1 MNRRLGRSILAGLVA
16 TVSLT
21 AGCGWQ
27 GANSLPLPGTEGS
40 GPGAYTITAQLPDVV
55 NIQRNS
61 RVRVGD
67 VTVGAVTAI
76 ERQGWH
82 ALLTMR
88 LNADVDLPANSTATI
103 GQTSLLGSLHVELAP
118 PVAVAAEGRL
128 HEGSLIPLSAGGSYP
143 TTEQTLA
150 ALSLVLNGGGLGQ
163 VHDITRSLSIA
174 FAGRAG
180 DLGSLVEQVDVFVA
194 DVENQTRDIIDAAD
208 SVNRLVA
215 QLAAR
220 TPVLD
225 RALDTIPRALQV
237 LADRR
242 TELALALDKLGQFG
256 ALTAETVS
264 KTKEDLVTELNDL
277 GPVLESLANAGPAM
291 VTSLSYLTTFPGP
304 RPPNAVALS
313 SMTVRRLSAGMAL
326 KPRLVSSR
334 MVLMSTGTPV
344 RSISMTSPSRNATPR
359 ASASGVSSTYCS
371 PIADRLCTR
380 AVTSAG
386 IDTSEFSDKSAS
398 IPVSVIRTSTTR
410 PTPSPR

>member
-291 VTSLSYLTTFPGP
+291 VTSLSYLTTFPFVKENIGNYF
-304 RPPNAVALS
+304 RGDYVNLTGVFDLTLS
-313 SMTVRRLSAGMAL
+313 RLDAGFLTGTRFEGSLTELEMQWGRTIGQMPSPYTGGNPLSA
-326 KPRLVSSR
+326 P
-334 MVLMSTGTPV
+334 
-344 RSISMTSPSRNATPR
+344 
-359 ASASGVSSTYCS
+359 Y
-371 PIADRLCTR
+371 IADQGR
-380 AVTSAG
+380 
-386 IDTSEFSDKSAS
+386 
-398 IPVSVIRTSTTR
+398 
-410 PTPSPR
+410 

>member
-1 MNRRLGRSILAGLVA
+1 MNRRHGRSILAGLVA

-40 GPGAYTITAQLPDVV
+40 GPGAYTITAQLPDVG

-163 VHDITRSLSIA
+163 VHDITQSLSTA

-215 QLAAR
+215 QFAAR

-264 KTKEDLVTELNDL
+264 KTKEDLITELNDI

-291 VTSLSYLTTFPGP
+291 VTSLSYLTTFPFVKENIGNYF
-304 RPPNAVALS
+304 RGDYVNLTGVFDLTLS
-313 SMTVRRLSAGMAL
+313 RLDAAFLTGTRFEGSLTELEMQWGRTIGQMPSPYTGGNPLSA
-326 KPRLVSSR
+326 P
-334 MVLMSTGTPV
+334 
-344 RSISMTSPSRNATPR
+344 
-359 ASASGVSSTYCS
+359 Y
-371 PIADRLCTR
+371 IADQGR
-380 AVTSAG
+380 
-386 IDTSEFSDKSAS
+386 
-398 IPVSVIRTSTTR
+398 
-410 PTPSPR
+410 

>member
-1 MNRRLGRSILAGLVA
+1 MNGRRGMSMLAGLVA
-16 TVSLT
+16 TVLLT

-40 GPGAYTITAQLPDVV
+40 GPGAYTITAQLPDVG

-118 PVAVAAEGRL
+118 PVAVAPEGRL

-163 VHDITRSLSIA
+163 VHDITQTLSTA

-180 DLGSLVEQVDVFVA
+180 DLGSLVEQLDVFVA

-208 SVNRLVA
+208 SVNRLVT
-215 QLAAR
+215 QFAAR

-225 RALDTIPRALQV
+225 RALDTIPKALQV

-264 KTKEDLVTELNDL
+264 TTKEDLITELNDL

-291 VTSLSYLTTFPGP
+291 VTSLSYLTTFPFVKENIGNYF
-304 RPPNAVALS
+304 RGDYVNLTGVFDLTLS
-313 SMTVRRLSAGMAL
+313 RLDAGFL
-326 KPRLVSSR
+326 
-334 MVLMSTGTPV
+334 TGTRFEGSLTELEMQWGRTIGQMP
-344 RSISMTSPSRNATPR
+344 SPYTGGNPLNAP
-359 ASASGVSSTYCS
+359 Y
-371 PIADRLCTR
+371 IADQGR
-380 AVTSAG
+380 
-386 IDTSEFSDKSAS
+386 
-398 IPVSVIRTSTTR
+398 
-410 PTPSPR
+410 